1 MNCGVAI
8 EGRCPC
14 RIYESMKSGV
24 VRGAET
30 KSYIVD
36 LISSTNRYLSLREVN
51 MKKIILM
58 SFVLSMVSSCASYH
72 PINKQ
77 YSETATTTFAST
89 KVLNRSLLNTEN
101 ITEEIIQK
109 ILNSKIKIPTPAR
122 LAIVRLTNNSV
133 YEEFSYSSRKI
144 SSKKYDMDDAF
155 VNSFYK
161 TLDASKKI
169 SRVIPLPTSLL
180 PYNIDLKSLRIAAVT
195 VQADLLLVINT
206 NTDTN
211 WDFKWS
217 EGNSFGK
224 GTTLLESYLMDI
236 RTGIV
241 PTTGVYSE
249 TAEVK
254 KDNSKDY
261 DVTETM
267 RRARLESETKVFT
280 SLAKD
285 VLDFIE
291 STK

>member
-1 MNCGVAI
+1 MIGI
-8 EGRCPC
+8 LL
-14 RIYESMKSGV
+14 SG
-24 VRGAET
+24 
-30 KSYIVD
+30 
-36 LISSTNRYLSLREVN
+36 
-51 MKKIILM
+51 
-58 SFVLSMVSSCASYH
+58 CATYR
-72 PINKQ
+72 PANEQ
-77 YSETATTTFAST
+77 YSGPTNTQFAST

-122 LAIVRLTNNSV
+122 LAIVRLTNNSAI
-133 YEEFSYSSRKI
+133 EELSYSIRKV

-155 VNSFYK
+155 VTGFYK
-161 TLDASKKI
+161 TLDSSKKI
-169 SRVIPLPTSLL
+169 SRVIPLPLSLL
-180 PYNIDLKSLRIAAVT
+180 PANIDLKSLRIAAVT
-195 VQADLLLVINT
+195 VQADLLLVINS

-217 EGNSFGK
+217 EGTSFGK
-224 GTTLLESYLMDI
+224 GTTLLESYLMDV

-249 TAEVK
+249 SAEVK

-261 DVTETM
+261 DVAETM
-267 RRARLESETKVFT
+267 RRARLESEKKVFA

-285 VLDFIE
+285 IIDFIE